1 MFKKIVV
8 ANRGEIAVRVIRA
21 CRDMGI
27 ATVALY
33 SSTERDSLH
42 VRLADECMPI
52 LSEKRYGDVQEVLA
66 IAQQTGADAIYPGY
80 GFLAEESECIQRCN
94 QAGVT
99 FIGPPVEAVQ
109 LCKAKLEMML
119 KAEEMG
125 YLTPGHS
132 PESATADEVDK
143 LRAMAADVGY
153 PLVIKSCRGGRGR
166 GSRVVDS
173 PDSLIELARSAAREA
188 ERIYGDDRLYLER
201 AMSPSHY
208 VVVQILGD
216 NQGNIIHLG
225 EREGSVLLH
234 NQKMIE
240 ESPAPCLNDEQ
251 RARLWTTA
259 VDIAQQIDYQGAG
272 GMEFLVDEAG
282 NFYFTEM
289 KARIQVEHAVSG
301 MVSGVNIVQEQ
312 IRLAAGEP
320 LSISQD
326 EVELRGWAIHCR
338 INAEDPWR
346 NFMPSPGKLINFRL
360 PGGPGVRVDTYGY
373 VGCNIPLRYDSLLA
387 NLTVWAEDR
396 PAAVRRMRRAL
407 QDFKIVGVQTNLP
420 MQQQMV
426 AEPSF
431 VEGDYDTNFMRRMEF
446 VAPELDELRR
456 RDLAIAAA
464 VAFAARS
471 QLSTPVVPERVTSGW
486 HRSSR
491 RLPA

>member
-1 MFKKIVV
+1 
-8 ANRGEIAVRVIRA
+8 
-21 CRDMGI
+21 
-27 ATVALY
+27 
-33 SSTERDSLH
+33 
-42 VRLADECMPI
+42 
-52 LSEKRYGDVQEVLA
+52 
-66 IAQQTGADAIYPGY
+66 
-80 GFLAEESECIQRCN
+80 
-94 QAGVT
+94 
-99 FIGPPVEAVQ
+99 
-109 LCKAKLEMML
+109 
-119 KAEEMG
+119 MG

-272 GMEFLVDEAG
+272 GIEFLVDEAG

-346 NFMPSPGKLINFRL
+346 NFMPSPGRLINFRL

-431 VEGDYDTNFMRRMEF
+431 VEG
-446 VAPELDELRR
+446 
-456 RDLAIAAA
+456 
-464 VAFAARS
+464 
-471 QLSTPVVPERVTSGW
+471 
-486 HRSSR
+486 
-491 RLPA
+491 